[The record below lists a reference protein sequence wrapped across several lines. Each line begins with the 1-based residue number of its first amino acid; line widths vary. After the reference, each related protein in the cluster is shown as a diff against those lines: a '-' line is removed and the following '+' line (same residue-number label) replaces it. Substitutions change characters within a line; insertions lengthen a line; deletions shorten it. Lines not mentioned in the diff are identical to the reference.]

1 MNSFFNS
8 TGLLNLVMKWKI
20 HISIITVLAIVL
32 SILFSSSLF
41 IDPKYK
47 SFAIIY
53 PSNLIPYSSE
63 TPTEQMLQLFKSDEI
78 SFALIN
84 KFQLAKHYGIDTTD
98 SRYLT
103 ELKNEIN
110 DNVKVRRT
118 EFESIIV
125 EVYDTDPQS
134 ACNMVREII
143 NLMNLKARSLQRD
156 KTAEVVNIYQGQL
169 IVKQKQIDSIQE
181 CLKVL
186 REEYDIYDFNIQLKE
201 YTRAYLNSVNSG
213 RNGSEVYNK
222 MFENLQKHGGEYM
235 FLGSY
240 LASLAGSYNDIK
252 IEYDKALS
260 DLTKKLT
267 YTNIVTSPQPSNTK
281 AYPTRWLIVVIS
293 TLSSLLVTLIV
304 ISIIERARL
313 RRKTA
318 NEAANQ

>member
-125 EVYDTDPQS
+125 EVYDTDPQR
-134 ACNMVREII
+134 ACNMVSEII